1 MIFSLAN
8 SGTIE
13 VFPVEVKTSL
23 DLLLIPGLSA
33 GFPSPA
39 ADFIDLTID
48 LNKELIKN
56 PPSTFLARIDGD
68 SMQDVSICNGDIVVI
83 DKSLKP
89 TEGKIVVA
97 FLNGAF
103 TVKRI
108 RFEQTGCWLCAENP
122 KYPAIRVTDQ
132 SDFQIWGVVVHVIK
146 SF

>member
-8 SGTIE
+8 SGRIE
-13 VFPVEVKTSL
+13 VFPVEIKTSL
-23 DLLLIPGLSA
+23 DLLLIPGLAA

-89 TEGKIVVA
+89 TEGRIVVA

>member
-1 MIFSLAN
+1 MTFSLSD

-13 VFPVEVKTSL
+13 VFPADVKTSL

-56 PPSTFLARIDGD
+56 PPSTFLARIEGD
-68 SMQDVSICNGDIVVI
+68 SMKDVSICNGDIVVI
-83 DKSLKP
+83 DKSLKASD
-89 TEGKIVVA
+89 GKIIVA
-97 FLNGAF
+97 FLDGVF

-108 RFEQTGCWLCAENP
+108 RVEKNGCWLCAENS
-122 KYPAIRVTDQ
+122 KYPAIWVTEGNN
-132 SDFQIWGVVVHVIK
+132 FQIWGVVVHVIK